1 MFFPIGDVNL
11 KKGTK
16 PLISYLFI
24 AFNIAVFLF
33 QFSLSPTQ
41 QNAFVM
47 HYGSIPQEILH
58 GLDLFTLVTS
68 QFLHGGWGH
77 LIGNMMF
84 LWVFADNIEATVGY
98 FKFIIF
104 YIGGGVIASLTHS
117 MLSQDSMI
125 PCVGASG
132 AIAACLGAYLVMFP
146 TSKIKLFVV
155 FIFSSINVPAILFLG
170 IWILQQFMSG
180 MGTLGAT
187 TSDTSGVA
195 YWAHIGGFVF
205 GVLGGFMFRSKA
217 IELQQA

>member
-16 PLISYLFI
+16 PIMSYLFI
-24 AFNIAVFLF
+24 ALNVAVFLF
-33 QFSLSPTQ
+33 QFSMPPAQ
-41 QNAFVM
+41 QNLFIL
-47 HYGSIPQEILH
+47 HYGSIPLEILH
-58 GLDLFTLVTS
+58 GQDLFTLITS
-68 QFLHGGWGH
+68 IFLHGGWMH

-98 FKFIIF
+98 LKFVAF
-104 YIGGGVIASLTHS
+104 YIGGGVVASLTHA
-117 MLSQDSMI
+117 MLSYDSTV

-170 IWILQQFMSG
+170 IWIAQQFLSG

-205 GVLGGFMFRSKA
+205 GVLGGFMFRSRA
-217 IELQQA
+217 IELQRA